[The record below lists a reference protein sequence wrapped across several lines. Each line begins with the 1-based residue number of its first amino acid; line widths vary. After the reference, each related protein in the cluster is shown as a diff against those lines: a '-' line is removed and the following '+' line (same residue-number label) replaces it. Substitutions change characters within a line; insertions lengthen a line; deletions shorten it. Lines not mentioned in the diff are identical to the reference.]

1 MFKYFERIKRPLI
14 SGSDG
19 SSNDPNVVV
28 QSEINVGESSE
39 KKARIELSEEDIVV
53 DPALRKLI
61 VEYDPQI
68 RDEVKRRYVLKG
80 PCQPL
85 EHNFPMSQFGKK

>member
-19 SSNDPNVVV
+19 SSNDPNVV

-61 VEYDPQI
+61 VECDPQI
-68 RDEVKRRYVLKG
+68 RDEVKR
-80 PCQPL
+80 
-85 EHNFPMSQFGKK
+85 